1 MQLAK
6 HEVEASYYA
15 VLYQVVANSFPVPC
29 KVNLSLKSHATQNFN
44 FLLKV

>member
-15 VLYQVVANSFPVPC
+15 VLYQTVINSFPV
-29 KVNLSLKSHATQNFN
+29 SLQGLTYD
-44 FLLKV
+44 